1 MKYFEKDF
9 IKFFLELEKN
19 NNKEWFHENKKR
31 YESVVKDPFSKFV
44 VELILA
50 IHREDESL
58 QVEAKDCILRINR
71 DIRFAKDK
79 TPYNL
84 HRTAFISPG
93 GRKDKS
99 IPGFFVRLSPKIVG
113 IMGGCFSVE
122 KEQLKNIRATI
133 ADDPNAFRKLIE
145 AESFTSK
152 FDGIKGEAIKRI
164 PKDLQAA
171 VEAEPMV
178 ANKQFYF
185 ITELDPKLMLE
196 EYLVETLMEYWH
208 AMRPV
213 NEYLKRAMI
222 G

>member
-1 MKYFEKDF
+1 MKYFEKHF
-9 IKFFLELEKN
+9 VKFFKELEKN
-19 NNKEWFHENKKR
+19 NHKEWFHENKKR
-31 YESVVKDPFSKFV
+31 YELNVKTPFANFV
-44 VELILA
+44 GDLILA
-50 IHREDESL
+50 IHKEDDSL

-84 HRTAFISPG
+84 HRTAFISPT
-93 GRKDKS
+93 GRKDKT

-122 KEQLKNIRATI
+122 KDQLKNIRNAI
-133 ADDPNAFRKLIE
+133 SQDPKAFRKLIE
-145 AESFTSK
+145 ADSFISK
-152 FDGIKGEAIKRI
+152 FDGIKGELMKRI

-171 VEAEPMV
+171 VDAEPLV

-185 ITELDPKLMLE
+185 VTELDPKLMLE
-196 EYLVETLMEYWH
+196 DNLIETLMEYWH
-208 AMRPV
+208 VMRPV
-213 NEYLKRAMI
+213 NEYLRQAME